1 MITIKEKSSQTDI
14 YLNRITEKEEY
25 ISATQYH
32 QIIDDIN
39 NEINEIKSKL

>member
-14 YLNRITEKEEY
+14 YLNKIIEKEEY
-25 ISATQYH
+25 ISAPQYH
-32 QIIDDIN
+32 QIIDDII

>member
-1 MITIKEKSSQTDI
+1 MITIKEKSAQTDI
-14 YLNRITEKEEY
+14 YLNRIIEKEEY

-32 QIIDDIN
+32 QIIDDII

>member
-1 MITIKEKSSQTDI
+1 MITIKEKSAQTDI
-14 YLNRITEKEEY
+14 YLNKIIEKEEY

-32 QIIDDIN
+32 QIIDDII